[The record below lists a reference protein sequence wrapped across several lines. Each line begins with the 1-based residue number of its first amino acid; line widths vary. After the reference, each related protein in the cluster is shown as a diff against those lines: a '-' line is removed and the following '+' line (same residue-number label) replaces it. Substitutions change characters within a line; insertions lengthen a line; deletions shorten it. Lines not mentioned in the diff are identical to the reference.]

1 MPILINEVHTE
12 VLDSPAEEATQQE
25 QPGVTGIPA
34 EWLQM
39 NSLLKERQARLE
51 DD

>member
-12 VLDSPAEEATQQE
+12 VIEAETENNLPQDQAS
-25 QPGVTGIPA
+25 VSGISTD
-34 EWLQM
+34 WLKM
-39 NSLLKERQARLE
+39 IRLLQERQARLE

>member
-12 VLDSPAEEATQQE
+12 VIEAETEHNLPQDHASASN
-25 QPGVTGIPA
+25 ISA
-34 EWLQM
+34 EWLKM
-39 NSLLKERQARLE
+39 VSLQQERQARLE

>member
-12 VLDSPAEEATQQE
+12 VVDTPADDVPQG
-25 QPGVTGIPA
+25 QPGVSDIPT

-39 NSLLKERQARLE
+39 NCLLKERQARLE

>member
-12 VLDSPAEEATQQE
+12 VIEAESERNLPNDHASTSD
-25 QPGVTGIPA
+25 ISA
-34 EWLQM
+34 EWLKM
-39 NSLLKERQARLE
+39 VSLLKERQARLE